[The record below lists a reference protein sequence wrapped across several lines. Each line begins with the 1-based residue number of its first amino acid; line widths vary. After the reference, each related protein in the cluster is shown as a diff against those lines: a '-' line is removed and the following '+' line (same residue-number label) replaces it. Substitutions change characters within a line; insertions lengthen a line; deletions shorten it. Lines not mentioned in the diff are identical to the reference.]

1 MIIRNKL
8 NFKEEILMVFE
19 KVKKV
24 IAVQL
29 GIGEEEVKEGTT
41 FEDLGIDS
49 LEIFEIIMALE
60 DEFNIEIPNED
71 VENIKDINDITKYIQ
86 SKVE

>member
-1 MIIRNKL
+1 MI
-8 NFKEEILMVFE
+8 FE
-19 KVKKV
+19 KVKKT
-24 IAVQL
+24 IATQL
-29 GIGEEEVKEGTT
+29 GIGEEEIKECTT

-71 VENIKDINDITKYIQ
+71 VESIKNIADIIKYIQ